1 MADAGK
7 ERWIMKAKIRLLV
20 LGTAV
25 ATLVGSGCSRK
36 AEPPP
41 KPAPAVVARELVRR
55 TVRSELMLTG
65 TIEPDRSAR
74 LAAQVDGE
82 VVALE
87 VREGTAVREKQ
98 VLVRIDPSRIAA
110 ALDEARADHLAA
122 KAQLEDARRVLERDR
137 SLFERQGL
145 SRERLERS
153 ETDVMR
159 LEAAEAKARAR
170 IAGLEAQLAD
180 TEVKAPFDGY
190 ILERSV
196 ELGDVVKNG
205 TPLLAVAS
213 RTLHALVPVSEI
225 ALVGLAEGA
234 KVRLRSDA
242 AVGGGCN
249 ARITRIRPR
258 IDPTTRTA
266 DVEVV
271 PGPEACDV
279 RWLPGMLVR
288 ATFMLAERTNVLAV
302 PAEAVAS
309 RPDGSRTVFVVEG
322 DVARQRK
329 VKTGLEGGGWI
340 EIMEGLSE
348 RDKVIVQGFEKLKDG
363 APIALPG
370 KGPKPPKSERAAE
383 APKGQR

>member
-1 MADAGK
+1 MKVKMLLFIAGS
-7 ERWIMKAKIRLLV
+7 AAALL
-20 LGTAV
+20 A
-25 ATLVGSGCSRK
+25 ASGCARR
-36 AEPPP
+36 AEPPA
-41 KPAPAVVARELVRR
+41 KPAPAVVARELARR
-55 TVRSELMLTG
+55 TIRSELMLTG

-82 VVALE
+82 ITALE
-87 VREGTAVREKQ
+87 VREGTAVREGQ
-98 VLVRIDPSRIAA
+98 VLVKIDPSRLAA
-110 ALDEARADHLAA
+110 ALDEARADSLAA
-122 KAQLEDARRVLERDR
+122 RAQLEDGRRVLERDR

-153 ETDVMR
+153 ETDVLR
-159 LEAAEAKARAR
+159 FDAAEARARAR

-205 TPLLAVAS
+205 TPLLVVAS

-225 ALVGLAEGA
+225 ALSGIAEGA
-234 KVRLRSDA
+234 KVRLSSDKGA
-242 AVGGGCN
+242 GGCA
-249 ARITRIRPR
+249 ARIRRIRPR
-258 IDPTTRTA
+258 IDPSTRTA
-266 DVEVV
+266 DVEVA
-271 PGPEACDV
+271 PGPDACDV

-288 ATFMLAERTNVLAV
+288 ATFTLAERPNVLAV
-302 PAEAVAS
+302 PVEAVAL
-309 RPDGSRTVFVVEG
+309 RPDGSRSVFVVEG

-329 VKTGLEGGGWI
+329 VTTGLEGGGWV
-340 EIMEGLSE
+340 EITGGLAE

-363 APIALPG
+363 VAVAQPG
-370 KGPKPPKSERAAE
+370 KGPKPAKSGGAAA

>member
-1 MADAGK
+1 MKVKMLLFIAGS
-7 ERWIMKAKIRLLV
+7 AAALL
-20 LGTAV
+20 A
-25 ATLVGSGCSRK
+25 ASGCARR
-36 AEPPP
+36 AEPPA
-41 KPAPAVVARELVRR
+41 KPAPAVVARELARR
-55 TVRSELMLTG
+55 TIRSELMLTG

-87 VREGTAVREKQ
+87 VREGTAVREGQ
-98 VLVRIDPSRIAA
+98 VLVKIDPSRLAA
-110 ALDEARADHLAA
+110 ALDEARADSLAA
-122 KAQLEDARRVLERDR
+122 RAQLEDGRRVLERDR

-153 ETDVMR
+153 ETDVLR
-159 LEAAEAKARAR
+159 FDAAEARARAR

-205 TPLLAVAS
+205 TPLLVVAS

-225 ALVGLAEGA
+225 ALSGIAEGA
-234 KVRLRSDA
+234 KVRLSSDKGA
-242 AVGGGCN
+242 GGCA
-249 ARITRIRPR
+249 ARIRRIRPR
-258 IDPTTRTA
+258 IDPSTRTA
-266 DVEVV
+266 DVEVA
-271 PGPEACDV
+271 PGPDACDV

-288 ATFMLAERTNVLAV
+288 ATFTLAERPNVLAV
-302 PAEAVAS
+302 PVEAVAL
-309 RPDGSRTVFVVEG
+309 RPDGSRSVFVVEG

-329 VKTGLEGGGWI
+329 VTTGLEGGGWV
-340 EIMEGLSE
+340 EITGGLAE

-363 APIALPG
+363 VAVAQPG
-370 KGPKPPKSERAAE
+370 KGPKPAKSGGAAA